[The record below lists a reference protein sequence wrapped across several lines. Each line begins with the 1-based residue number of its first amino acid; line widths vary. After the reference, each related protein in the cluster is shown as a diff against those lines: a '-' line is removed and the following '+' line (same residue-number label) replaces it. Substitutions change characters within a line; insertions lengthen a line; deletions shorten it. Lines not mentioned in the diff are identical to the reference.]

1 MSSLVL
7 CFANDW
13 ISAKDFNRFL
23 IEMSLIFT
31 MAGCILFWELFVS
44 FWTEVSGIRAQS
56 PATNEQPWGK
66 LYKTYSET
74 KLRCTLK

>member
-1 MSSLVL
+1 MSSLVI
-7 CFANDW
+7 CFAYDW
-13 ISAKDFNRFL
+13 ISDKDFNRFL
-23 IEMSLIFT
+23 IEMSLMFT

-66 LYKTYSET
+66 FIIYYN
-74 KLRCTLK
+74 